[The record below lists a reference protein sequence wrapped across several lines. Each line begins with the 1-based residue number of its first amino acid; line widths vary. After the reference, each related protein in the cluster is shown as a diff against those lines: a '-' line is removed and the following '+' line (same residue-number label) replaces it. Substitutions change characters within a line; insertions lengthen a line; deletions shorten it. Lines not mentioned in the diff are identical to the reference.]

1 MEWADLVAGIPGRT
15 VFVNTTSA
23 SFPFIERISGERQIV
38 VTATDS
44 VAQRFDTVFPEYFIQ
59 AFRDDEADIDKNG
72 RVSIWEAFVA
82 ATRNVRRHYQQQ
94 GQLATERALLDDN
107 GDGVGR
113 EAAGPGEDGSAASR
127 VYLDEPVPGAPPTD
141 EVLLELLQKRAAL
154 ELEADELKVRRAF
167 LLPDEYQK
175 EFERL
180 MVALARVA
188 REIRGRTKS

>member
-1 MEWADLVAGIPGRT
+1 
-15 VFVNTTSA
+15 
-23 SFPFIERISGERQIV
+23 
-38 VTATDS
+38 
-44 VAQRFDTVFPEYFIQ
+44 
-59 AFRDDEADIDKNG
+59 
-72 RVSIWEAFVA
+72 
-82 ATRNVRRHYQQQ
+82 
-94 GQLATERALLDDN
+94 
-107 GDGVGR
+107 
-113 EAAGPGEDGSAASR
+113 